1 MYLNEIKFLWHG
13 AGDNPYDMEKPIL
26 AQTENNK
33 LIVFKDTKTYINN
46 KKVSHWQRLVEKYKI
61 KYWCYQ
67 SAITEY
73 DQLDYEG
80 YWDD

>member
-1 MYLNEIKFLWHG
+1 MSKEIKFIWNESDRG
-13 AGDNPYDMEKPIL
+13 PYYIDDPIL
-26 AQTENNK
+26 VQTQNNK

-46 KKVSHWQRLVEKYKI
+46 KKVSNWQRLVEKYKI

-67 SAITEY
+67 EAITEY

-80 YWDD
+80 Y

>member
-13 AGDNPYDMEKPIL
+13 AGDNPYDMEKPVL
-26 AQTENNK
+26 VQTKEDK
-33 LIVFKDTKTYINN
+33 LIAFNN
-46 KKVSHWQRLVEKYKI
+46 TMSYKNGDLSKPISIWKWMVDKYKI

-73 DQLDYEG
+73 DY
-80 YWDD
+80 